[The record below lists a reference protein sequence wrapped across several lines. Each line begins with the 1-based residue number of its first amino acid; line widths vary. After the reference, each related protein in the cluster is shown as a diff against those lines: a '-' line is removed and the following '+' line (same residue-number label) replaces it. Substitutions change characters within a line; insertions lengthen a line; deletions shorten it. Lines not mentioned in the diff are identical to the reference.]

1 MRALLFCFYVEVGEE
16 WGRVED
22 INYGSTVWAAP
33 VPLPCFRRLYLP
45 CVIPQRLYAAWC
57 RQVGQEDSKTKKP
70 RKTMKIR
77 RGPKMQYILLFFGQ
91 HRTIPAL
98 RLKHRSGS
106 LFPPLAAL
114 TFAASSIIC
123 AFGLAAAAPR
133 SPYRHLELC
142 GIAFDNYS

>member
-1 MRALLFCFYVEVGEE
+1 MGAGGRYKLRIHGVGRAGT
-16 WGRVED
+16 
-22 INYGSTVWAAP
+22 STVFPQAVFALCDSTKTLRCL
-33 VPLPCFRRLYLP
+33 VPASRAGRFKNEKNR
-45 CVIPQRLYAAWC
+45 
-57 RQVGQEDSKTKKP
+57 K
-70 RKTMKIR
+70 KTMKIR

-123 AFGLAAAAPR
+123 AFGLAAAASR

-142 GIAFDNYS
+142 GIALVFRYTLIIE